1 MYALFKDRTQMSAR
15 YESKEKLMDAI
26 HLYHTESYWFPNV
39 EPVKQF
45 REGCEIRKI
54 EVEDGR
60 WI

>member
-1 MYALFKDRTQMSAR
+1 MSAR